1 MRRGRV
7 DDSAFSA
14 NGLAPEMAGLASADI
29 NPAPLRT
36 PLRIPRTDRRP
47 AQWVQASQVVTP
59 ELHCAQD
66 LQLPS
71 LAISLQAAQHFF
83 PDEVVCW

>member
-1 MRRGRV
+1 MQLGRV
-7 DDSAFSA
+7 DDSALSA

-29 NPAPLRT
+29 KPAPLRT